1 MYVKQ
6 RLEKIGLEAAMALAA
21 LNIWTGA
28 PLLAVWVGSRVVDS
42 TQVTMG
48 AVFLVVAVL
57 FCTCLALIWALNAAS
72 AAHDQLTGRRQ
83 SVRRHVPWL
92 RSMRAERVDW
102 ERTRKSVTTLDR
114 IVVGMVVLAVI
125 AFEVWFFV
133 ASPSPIA
140 PGPSKD

>member
-1 MYVKQ
+1 MKRRAEQ
-6 RLEKIGLEAAMALAA
+6 IGLEAAMALAA

-57 FCTCLALIWALNAAS
+57 FGTCLALIWVLNAAS
-72 AAHDQLTGRRQ
+72 AAHDELTGRKQ
-83 SVRRHVPWL
+83 AVRRHVPWL
-92 RSMRAERVDW
+92 RSMRAERVNW
-102 ERTRKSVTTLDR
+102 ERDKSTVTTLDR
-114 IVVGMVVLAVI
+114 IVVVMVVLAVI
-125 AFEVWFFV
+125 AFELWFFI
-133 ASPSPIA
+133 ASPSPIS